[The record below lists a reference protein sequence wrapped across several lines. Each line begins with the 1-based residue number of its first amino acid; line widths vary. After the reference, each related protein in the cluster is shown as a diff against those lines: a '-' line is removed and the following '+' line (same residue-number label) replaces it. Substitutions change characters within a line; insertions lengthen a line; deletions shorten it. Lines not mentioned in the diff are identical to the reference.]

1 MLILMNLYRKNINL
15 YRKILRY
22 LYDLVLKV
30 LNRISFILS
39 KCIEI
44 LRLIYV
50 SVKFNNK
57 IEQISFTFS

>member
-1 MLILMNLYRKNINL
+1 MLILINSYRKNINL

-57 IEQISFTFS
+57 